1 MGVALALG
9 ADGRF
14 LALSA
19 DNISN
24 VGARAVSFSP
34 LGKGSALVTGR
45 WRTDEMTPGS
55 DAMKLLAEK
64 VNREIQREHA
74 RQEVSPIKKPDW
86 L

>member
-1 MGVALALG
+1 MKVEFEIEEVWTMFNDLAAL
-9 ADGRF
+9 R
-14 LALSA
+14 
-19 DNISN
+19 
-24 VGARAVSFSP
+24 
-34 LGKGSALVTGR
+34 R

-64 VNREIQREHA
+64 VNREIQREHE